1 MTQPPPPPE
10 EQQLAHARELVLRN
24 EAQVAT
30 APMALDGFVPLLGDI
45 YEAMEAEKFWKNRVE
60 KLKKQ
65 LAAVLGDSQ
74 QGTVGGEEAVTFEP
88 INKFS
93 AKAFRE
99 KYPNLYRAYITTRT
113 VEEIDEAALK
123 LTRPELYAEFQ
134 TRPMRVTWKPPGS
147 GPQR

>member
-1 MTQPPPPPE
+1 MTQTNEE
-10 EQQLAHARELVLRN
+10 EQLAYARELVLRN
-24 EAQVAT
+24 EPSQVVA

-45 YEAMEAEKFWKNRVE
+45 YEAMEAERFWKARVE

-65 LAAVLGDSQ
+65 LAAVLGDAQ

-93 AKAFRE
+93 AKAFKD